1 MLAVAGGKG
10 GAGKT
15 TTTLGLAGALAR
27 QRRTVLAADADRE
40 MPDLHAMAGVART
53 PGLDAVAAGW
63 PARLVAASADLPTA
77 SSPPASAQTGDAT
90 TSGVRV
96 LPAASGPADA
106 RQSGLA
112 DAPRTGPANAQK
124 SRRSNSSDAAALGRI
139 EASADAVLLDC
150 PAGAGPDAVAPLRA
164 ADAAVVVT
172 TAEPACLRDASKT
185 AAMARELDTPVAGAV
200 VSRAADPPEGIS
212 RLLDCPVLG
221 TVPDAGIESESDA
234 AATGDEPLEDDRVR
248 AAHDELVSAL
258 QPKYL

>member
-40 MPDLHAMAGVART
+40 MPDLHAMAGVERT

-63 PARLVAASADLPTA
+63 PARFVAGRA
-77 SSPPASAQTGDAT
+77 SSLAETVG
-90 TSGVRV
+90 V

-106 RQSGLA
+106 DGRRQSTVPEIAGLN
-112 DAPRTGPANAQK
+112 PA
-124 SRRSNSSDAAALGRI
+124 
-139 EASADAVLLDC
+139 EEWADAVLLDC

-164 ADAAVVVT
+164 ADAVVVVT
-172 TAEPACLRDASKT
+172 TAEPACLRDSSKT
-185 AAMARELDTPVAGAV
+185 AAMARELGTTVAGAV
-200 VSRAADPPEGIS
+200 VSRADDPPEGVS
-212 RLLDCPVLG
+212 QLLKCPVLG
-221 TVPDAGIESESDA
+221 TVPDAGVESPTFA
-234 AATGDEPLEDDRVR
+234 APSGDEPLADERVR
-248 AAHDELVSAL
+248 AAHDRLVSAL

>member
-27 QRRTVLAADADRE
+27 QRRTVVAADADRE
-40 MPDLHAMAGVART
+40 MPDLHAMAGVARE

-63 PARLVAASADLPTA
+63 PAGLVAGAAGPPT
-77 SSPPASAQTGDAT
+77 P
-90 TSGVRV
+90 GVDV
-96 LPAASGPADA
+96 VPAASGPPDA
-106 RQSGLA
+106 RREDSDLGSPLA
-112 DAPRTGPANAQK
+112 GIRGC
-124 SRRSNSSDAAALGRI
+124 
-139 EASADAVLLDC
+139 ADAVLLDC

-172 TAEPACLRDASKT
+172 TPEPACLRDAAKT

-200 VSRAADPPEGIS
+200 LSRTGDPPGGVG

-221 TVPDAGIESESDA
+221 VVPDAGVRSA
-234 AATGDEPLEDDRVR
+234 ADVGTSGAEPLASDGVR
-248 AAHDELVSAL
+248 AAHDRIVSAL
-258 QPKYL
+258 RPKYL

>member
-15 TTTLGLAGALAR
+15 TTTLGLAGALVR
-27 QRRTVLAADADRE
+27 QRRTALAADADRE
-40 MPDLHAMAGVART
+40 MPDLHAMAGVARD

-63 PARLVAASADLPTA
+63 PARLVAGTAD
-77 SSPPASAQTGDAT
+77 PPP
-90 TSGVRV
+90 SGVEV
-96 LPAASGPADA
+96 LPAASGPPSARRNRADA
-106 RQSGLA
+106 GGVLA
-112 DAPRTGPANAQK
+112 RLRGT
-124 SRRSNSSDAAALGRI
+124 
-139 EASADAVLLDC
+139 ADAVLLDC

-172 TAEPACLRDASKT
+172 TPEPACLRDAAKT

-200 VSRAADPPEGIS
+200 VSRGEVPPEGIE

-221 TVPDAGIESESDA
+221 VVPGAGDSSDNGGRSSGA
-234 AATGDEPLEDDRVR
+234 EPLADGGVR
-248 AAHDELVSAL
+248 AAYDRLVSAL

>member
-27 QRRTVLAADADRE
+27 QRKTVLAADADRE

-63 PARLVAASADLPTA
+63 APRFVAETADIPSCDAPT
-77 SSPPASAQTGDAT
+77 SGDART
-90 TSGVRV
+90 SRAPTSGVEV
-96 LPAASGPADA
+96 LPAGSGPADVE
-106 RQSGLA
+106 QST
-112 DAPRTGPANAQK
+112 R
-124 SRRSNSSDAAALGRI
+124 SDAAALGRI
-139 EASADAVLLDC
+139 GASADAVLLDC

-185 AAMARELDTPVAGAV
+185 AAMARELDTAVAGAV
-200 VSRAADPPEGIS
+200 VTRAGDPPEGIS
-212 RLLDCPVLG
+212 RLLGCPVLG

-234 AATGDEPLEDDRVR
+234 VASGDEPLEDDRVR